1 LRPEF
6 FYSFVTSDCQG
17 KVNPIEQRSEKK
29 GSIPF
34 CAGNFMSKIHGNGF
48 APFRFFTPFPRRPP
62 RYISE
67 GQWRENRMLRLLD
80 SKTRIFFPSEEKDT
94 RFQAPLSSPPER
106 NRARSAFKRFFPPIS
121 LRRIGKLIS
130 LGQKLRVF
138 GIHCPELSQ
147 TYSAADFIGF
157 PRETEREG

>member
-1 LRPEF
+1 
-6 FYSFVTSDCQG
+6 
-17 KVNPIEQRSEKK
+17 
-29 GSIPF
+29 
-34 CAGNFMSKIHGNGF
+34 MSKIHGNGF

-94 RFQAPLSSPPER
+94 RFQAPLSSPAER

-130 LGQKLRVF
+130 LGQKWSVF
-138 GIHCPELSQ
+138 GIHCPELLKHTRRPIS
-147 TYSAADFIGF
+147 SASLDGRFGKAKSSRSLLPF
-157 PRETEREG
+157 PCISPTQYERKA